1 MQLVKKGNVYLIRT
15 ANKTF
20 TYKTLKGAKN
30 KLNRLKEENVKQ
42 KQTQRQSVVVNINT
56 SKAKPTVRKAI
67 QPQPQQT
74 IRLIPSITPF
84 TALEQFISQARPRS
98 SELLPSQIAQQ
109 ELLLI
114 KNSINQLRE
123 EHLKLVE
130 AESKRPEKFDN
141 LFIHKFTSPTPSEV
155 SDFESVDSGFG
166 SMDIAKEEKPKKIN
180 ERREETITTENI
192 YGEPF
197 PDTRKG
203 RPRLTYDQVD
213 SKYNRLFEQRQK
225 ALEQGIPYTS
235 DATLTGRYFEDL
247 YKADPQRAAMEFQ
260 IPEVLPYGFP
270 PGFPQISSRPQR
282 DEEEKD

>member
-130 AESKRPEKFDN
+130 AESKRPD
-141 LFIHKFTSPTPSEV
+141 
-155 SDFESVDSGFG
+155 
-166 SMDIAKEEKPKKIN
+166 EEETVKKNEEETVKKRRGRPPLDDDKIIEREWTNAINRDPIFYGQFNYGDEKIN
-180 ERREETITTENI
+180 DERDDNITTEDVFGNI
-192 YGEPF
+192 IP
-197 PDTRKG
+197 RK
-203 RPRLTYDQVD
+203 Y
-213 SKYNRLFEQRQK
+213 
-225 ALEQGIPYTS
+225 
-235 DATLTGRYFEDL
+235 
-247 YKADPQRAAMEFQ
+247 
-260 IPEVLPYGFP
+260 
-270 PGFPQISSRPQR
+270 
-282 DEEEKD
+282 